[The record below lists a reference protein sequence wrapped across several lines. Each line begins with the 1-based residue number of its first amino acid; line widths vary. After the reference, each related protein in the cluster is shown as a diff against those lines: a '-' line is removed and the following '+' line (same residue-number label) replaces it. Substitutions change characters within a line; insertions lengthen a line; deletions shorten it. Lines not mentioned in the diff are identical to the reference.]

1 MATVNFS
8 VPEEIKEAFNAAFKG
23 RNKSAVIADLMM
35 RAVEEARTQ
44 RQRARAIRS
53 ILKRRSRRRP
63 VSEEEIRSARRELRE
78 WR

>member
-23 RNKSAVIADLMM
+23 RNKSAVIAEMMM
-35 RAVEEARTQ
+35 RAVEEARVQ
-44 RQRARAIRS
+44 RQRARAIRG
-53 ILKRRSRRRP
+53 ILARRSRRRP
-63 VSEEEIRSARRELRE
+63 VSEKDVRSARRELRE